1 MKKQQP
7 QISEDKILEASWVLL
22 GEEGIE
28 KFSMRRLADR
38 LGIQAPSLYW
48 YFKSKQ
54 SLYQRLANQVSKMIL
69 EEFHSEGD
77 WKEQLTGL
85 AVTVRRVLSRYP
97 CSTQLMM
104 MTLPHEPD
112 IIRFTNRMLL
122 CVEATPLEQEH
133 KIQVVTT
140 LVNYVFYFVLDNYQH
155 ERNVSTMLND
165 QGAAPGEEMVRLL
178 NGMSEQDAGLFR
190 RMFTNGLFELMGTDR
205 AFEFGLRLI
214 LLGIEQVIEEQMK
227 ENTKTRFD
235 SREVDEQ

>member
-7 QISEDKILEASWVLL
+7 QISEDKILEASWELL
-22 GEEGIE
+22 GEEGLE
-28 KFSMRRLADR
+28 KFSLRRLADR

-54 SLYQRLANQVSKMIL
+54 DLYQRLANQVSKIIL

-77 WKEQLTGL
+77 WKEQLEEL
-85 AVTVRRVLSRYP
+85 AVTVKNVLSRYP

-122 CVEATPLEQEH
+122 CVESTSLEQEQ
-133 KIQVVTT
+133 KMQVVTT
-140 LVNYVFYFVLDNYQH
+140 LMNYVFYFVLDKYQH
-155 ERNVSTMLND
+155 ERNVAMIIKE
-165 QGAAPGEEMVRLL
+165 QGEEALPGEDMIRLL
-178 NGMSEQDAGLFR
+178 DSMGEADAGLFR
-190 RMFTNGLFELMGTDR
+190 RMFLKGIYELMGTDA

-214 LLGIEQVIEEQMK
+214 LLGIEQVIQEQEK
-227 ENTKTRFD
+227 
-235 SREVDEQ
+235 

>member
-7 QISEDKILEASWVLL
+7 QISEDKILEASWELL

-28 KFSMRRLADR
+28 KLSMRRLADR

-54 SLYQRLANQVSKMIL
+54 KLYQRLANQVSKIIL

-85 AVTVRRVLSRYP
+85 AVTVRSVLSRYP

-122 CVEATPLEQEH
+122 CVESTPLKQEQ
-133 KIQVVTT
+133 KMQVVTT

-155 ERNVSTMLND
+155 ERNVSEIVKD
-165 QGAAPGEEMVRLL
+165 QGPAPGEEVAQLL
-178 NGMSEQDAGLFR
+178 DTMSETDVGLFR

-214 LLGIEQVIEEQMK
+214 LLGIEQVIKEQEE
-227 ENTKTRFD
+227 
-235 SREVDEQ
+235 

>member
-1 MKKQQP
+1 MMKKQQP
-7 QISEDKILEASWVLL
+7 QISEDKILETSWELL
-22 GEEGIE
+22 GQDGIE
-28 KFSMRRLADR
+28 KLSMRRLADR

-54 SLYQRLANQVSKMIL
+54 NLYQRLANQVSKVIV

-85 AVTVRRVLSRYP
+85 AVTVRSVLSRYP

-122 CVEATPLEQEH
+122 CVESTPLEQEQ
-133 KIQVVTT
+133 KMQVVTT
-140 LVNYVFYFVLDNYQH
+140 LMNYVFYFVLDDYQH
-155 ERNVSTMLND
+155 ERNVSAIMKERGSGEL
-165 QGAAPGEEMVRLL
+165 PSEEMIHLL
-178 NGMSEQDAGLFR
+178 DSMSEADAGLFR

-214 LLGIEQVIEEQMK
+214 LLGIEQVIKEQEK
-227 ENTKTRFD
+227 
-235 SREVDEQ
+235 

>member
-7 QISEDKILEASWVLL
+7 QISEDKILEASWELL
-22 GEEGIE
+22 GEDGIE

-54 SLYQRLANQVSKMIL
+54 NLYQRLANQVSKVIL

-77 WKEQLTGL
+77 WKEQLTEL
-85 AVTVRRVLSRYP
+85 ALTVRSVLGRYP

-122 CVEATPLEQEH
+122 CVEATPLEQAQ
-133 KIQVVTT
+133 KVQVVTT
-140 LVNYVFYFVLDNYQH
+140 LVNYVFYFVLDHYQH
-155 ERNVSTMLND
+155 ERNVSAMIKDHEAL
-165 QGAAPGEEMVRLL
+165 PGEELIRILDT
-178 NGMSEQDAGLFR
+178 MSEKDSGLFR
-190 RMFTNGLFELMGTDR
+190 RMFTNGLFELMGTDG
-205 AFEFGLRLI
+205 AFEFGLKLI
-214 LLGIEQVIEEQMK
+214 VLGIEQVIK
-227 ENTKTRFD
+227 ED
-235 SREVDEQ
+235 

>member
-7 QISEDKILEASWVLL
+7 QISEDKILEASWELL

-28 KFSMRRLADR
+28 KFSLRRLADR

-54 SLYQRLANQVSKMIL
+54 NLYQRLANQVSKMIL

-85 AVTVRRVLSRYP
+85 AVTVRSVLSRYP

-122 CVEATPLEQEH
+122 CVESTPLEQEH
-133 KIQVVTT
+133 KMQVVTT
-140 LVNYVFYFVLDNYQH
+140 VVNYVFYFVLDDYQH
-155 ERNVSTMLND
+155 DRNVSAVLKD
-165 QGAAPGEEMVRLL
+165 QRVLPGEEMIHLL
-178 NGMSEQDAGLFR
+178 DSMSETEAGLFR
-190 RMFTNGLFELMGTDR
+190 RMFTSGLFELMGTDG
-205 AFEFGLRLI
+205 AFEFGLKLI
-214 LLGIEQVIEEQMK
+214 LLGIEQVIKEQEK
-227 ENTKTRFD
+227 
-235 SREVDEQ
+235 

>member
-7 QISEDKILEASWVLL
+7 QISEDKVLDASWALL

-54 SLYQRLANQVSKMIL
+54 ELYQRLANQVSKIIV
-69 EEFHSEGD
+69 EEFRADGD
-77 WKEQLTGL
+77 WKEQLTEL

-122 CVEATPLEQEH
+122 CVEATPLEPEQ
-133 KIQVVTT
+133 KMQVVTT
-140 LVNYVFYFVLDNYQH
+140 LLNYVFYFVLDAYQH
-155 ERNVSTMLND
+155 ERNVSAILKE
-165 QGAAPGEEMVRLL
+165 GGELPGDGMIRLL
-178 NGMSEQDAGLFR
+178 DAMSEKDAGLFR
-190 RMFTNGLFELMGTDR
+190 RMFTTGLFELMGSDR
-205 AFEFGLRLI
+205 AFEFGVKLI
-214 LLGIEQVIEEQMK
+214 VLGIEQVMEEH
-227 ENTKTRFD
+227 
-235 SREVDEQ
+235 SR

>member
-7 QISEDKILEASWVLL
+7 QISEDKILEASWELL

-54 SLYQRLANQVSKMIL
+54 NLYQRLANHVSKIIL
-69 EEFHSEGD
+69 EEFCSEGD
-77 WKEQLTGL
+77 WKEQLAGL
-85 AVTVRRVLSRYP
+85 AVTMRNVLSRYP

-122 CVEATPLEQEH
+122 CVEATPLDQEQ
-133 KIQVVTT
+133 KIQVVLT
-140 LVNYVFYFVLDNYQH
+140 LTNYIYYFVLDDYQH
-155 ERNVSTMLND
+155 QRNVSAIVKEHGE
-165 QGAAPGEEMVRLL
+165 GALPGEEMIQLL
-178 NGMSEQDAGLFR
+178 DSMSQTEAGLFR
-190 RMFTNGLFELMGTDR
+190 RMFKSGLFELMGTDR
-205 AFEFGLRLI
+205 AFEFGLKVI
-214 LLGIEQVIEEQMK
+214 LLGIEQVIKEQEK
-227 ENTKTRFD
+227 
-235 SREVDEQ
+235 

>member
-7 QISEDKILEASWVLL
+7 QISEEKILGTSWELL

-54 SLYQRLANQVSKMIL
+54 NLYQRLANQVSKMIL

-85 AVTVRRVLSRYP
+85 AVTVRSVLSRYP

-122 CVEATPLEQEH
+122 CVESTPLEQEQ
-133 KIQVVTT
+133 KMQVVTT
-140 LVNYVFYFVLDNYQH
+140 LVNYVFYFVLDDYQH
-155 ERNVSTMLND
+155 ERNVSAVLKD
-165 QGAAPGEEMVRLL
+165 QGAEALPGEEMIRLL
-178 NGMSEQDAGLFR
+178 DSMSETEAGLFR

-214 LLGIEQVIEEQMK
+214 LLGIEQVIKEQEK
-227 ENTKTRFD
+227 
-235 SREVDEQ
+235 

>member
-7 QISEDKILEASWVLL
+7 QISEDKILEASWGLL

-28 KFSMRRLADR
+28 KFSLRRLADR

-54 SLYQRLANQVSKMIL
+54 DLYQRLANQVSKIIL

-85 AVTVRRVLSRYP
+85 AVTVRSVLSRYP

-122 CVEATPLEQEH
+122 CVEETPLEQEQ
-133 KIQVVTT
+133 KMQVVTT
-140 LVNYVFYFVLDNYQH
+140 LVNYVFYFVLDAYQH
-155 ERNVSTMLND
+155 ERNV
-165 QGAAPGEEMVRLL
+165 AAIVKDKITLPSEEMFRLL
-178 NGMSEQDAGLFR
+178 DSMSDSEAGLFR
-190 RMFTNGLFELMGTDR
+190 RMFTNGLFELMGTDS
-205 AFEFGLRLI
+205 AFEFGLKLI
-214 LLGIEQVIEEQMK
+214 LLGIEQVIQEK
-227 ENTKTRFD
+227 EK
-235 SREVDEQ
+235 EKGKGK

>member
-7 QISEDKILEASWVLL
+7 QISEDKILETSWELL

-54 SLYQRLANQVSKMIL
+54 NLYQRLANQVSKIIL

-77 WKEQLTGL
+77 WKEQLTAL
-85 AVTVRRVLSRYP
+85 AVTVRSVLSRYP
-97 CSTQLMM
+97 CSTQIMM
-104 MTLPHEPD
+104 MILPHEPD

-122 CVEATPLEQEH
+122 CVESTPLEQEQ
-133 KIQVVTT
+133 KMQVVTT
-140 LVNYVFYFVLDNYQH
+140 LVNYVYYFVLDDYQH
-155 ERNVSTMLND
+155 ERNVSAILK
-165 QGAAPGEEMVRLL
+165 AKEIPPGEEMIRLL
-178 NGMSEQDAGLFR
+178 DSMNDTDAGLFR

-205 AFEFGLRLI
+205 AFEFGLKLI
-214 LLGIEQVIEEQMK
+214 LLGIEQVIKEQEK
-227 ENTKTRFD
+227 
-235 SREVDEQ
+235 

>member
-7 QISEDKILEASWVLL
+7 QISEEKILETSWELL

-38 LGIQAPSLYW
+38 IGIQAPSLYW

-54 SLYQRLANQVSKMIL
+54 NLYQRLANQVSKVIL

-77 WKEQLTGL
+77 WKEQLMGL
-85 AVTVRRVLSRYP
+85 AVTVRSVLSRYP

-122 CVEATPLEQEH
+122 CVESTPLEQEQ
-133 KIQVVTT
+133 KMQVVTT
-140 LVNYVFYFVLDNYQH
+140 LVNYVFYFVLDDYQH
-155 ERNVSTMLND
+155 ERNVSAIHKDLE
-165 QGAAPGEEMVRLL
+165 ALPGEEMIRLL
-178 NGMSEQDAGLFR
+178 DSMSEKDVGLFR

-205 AFEFGLRLI
+205 AFEFGLKLI
-214 LLGIEQVIEEQMK
+214 LLGIEQVIKEQ
-227 ENTKTRFD
+227 
-235 SREVDEQ
+235 EQEK